1 MSVVINGTTGITA
14 PAATFAGG
22 VSGSVVQAV
31 EAAPYTTWATSATV
45 IPADDTIPQN
55 TEGGQYQS
63 VTITPKNA
71 SNRLLIEAI
80 AECVAADSQ
89 RIVTGAIFQ
98 DGGVNAIAA
107 ACITTQGAGNL
118 FSQLIVKHE
127 MAAGTTSATT
137 FYFRIGPSAGS
148 MALNGSTATRFLGG
162 TQAVRMRVTE
172 FAA

>member
-1 MSVVINGTTGITA
+1 MSVTINGTTGITA

-31 EAAPYTTWATSATV
+31 EATPYTTWSTGTAA

-63 VTITPKNA
+63 VSITPKNSA
-71 SNRLLIEAI
+71 NRLVIEAI
-80 AECVAADSQ
+80 AECVSADSS
-89 RIVTGAIFQ
+89 RTITGAIFQ
-98 DGGVNAIAA
+98 DSNANAIATGQNVNA
-107 ACITTQGAGNL
+107 GAG
-118 FSQLIVKHE
+118 SVCQLIVRHE

-137 FYFRIGPSAGS
+137 FYFRIGPALGTVSINGTTSAR
-148 MALNGSTATRFLGG
+148 TLGG